1 MKIITTHKTIYCFKE
16 LPDAIQEKAITNLY
30 DINVDHDWW
39 ECTYE
44 DAEMVGLKI
53 SSFDI
58 DRGSYCKLDF
68 IESAEA
74 SAHLIIDN
82 HGVDCE
88 NYKTAKS
95 YLKERDELINTAD
108 KDENGNFK
116 DEYQLDSDLDD
127 LDSEFKKSISEN
139 YLIMLQKDYKY
150 LTSEEAI
157 KECIE
162 SNDYEFDINGKL
174 A

>member
-16 LPDAIQEKAITNLY
+16 LPDDVQEKAITNLY
-30 DINVDHDWW
+30 DINVDHEWW
-39 ECTYE
+39 KFTYE

-74 SAHLIIDN
+74 SAHLIMDN
-82 HGVDCE
+82 HGVGCE
-88 NYKTAKS
+88 TYKTAES
-95 YLKERDELINTAD
+95 YLAERDELINKAD
-108 KDENGNFK
+108 KD
-116 DEYQLDSDLDD
+116 DSDLDD
-127 LDSEFKKSISEN
+127 LDSEFKKSISED
-139 YLIMLQKDYKY
+139 YRMMLQKEFEY